1 MKTSRFFPVIGL
13 VLLMVGS
20 FVFAVESDRQFLRSE
35 GTLRLGDA
43 KLRALINAAKTTNSL
58 PMVSVSWQEGD
69 VTDGC
74 SMPMKSAN
82 WFVFTEQTTRIWIFD
97 GDVLSLV
104 EKGNKTVVNRTVLC
118 EFCPSL
124 EAFDTCPKPVRDAL
138 PEKIRLKYAKQ

>member
-1 MKTSRFFPVIGL
+1 ML
-13 VLLMVGS
+13 CS
-20 FVFAVESDRQFLRSE
+20 FVIAVESDRHFLRSE
-35 GTLRLGDA
+35 GTLRLGTV
-43 KLRALINAAKTTNSL
+43 KLRALVNAAKTTNSL

-104 EKGNKTVVNRTVLC
+104 EKGDKTVVNRTVLC

-124 EAFDTCPKPVRDAL
+124 EGFDTCPKAVRDAL